1 MVQAISTSHFDS
13 SKRRQTGMLGGRTP
27 PHNLEAEEA
36 LVGSMLLSRDAIA
49 TAIEHCQPEDFY
61 KPVHG
66 TIFSAV
72 CSLYEKGEPVD
83 PVTVAEELR
92 RKGFAEIVEDPSVL
106 LSLQAST
113 PSMGSASYY
122 ATIVE
127 ESSLLRK
134 LISVASDIVEMG
146 FEHSED
152 IAGVVDRAESMI
164 FDVAS
169 RRVVDSLKP
178 IKDLLQSSIETL
190 ERIQEEGHVI
200 TGVPTGYTGVDD
212 YLSGLQKS
220 NLIVAVVA
228 GITAYLV
235 QDLFN
240 TEQIALA
247 VAWWLLLGCRLVL
260 AGASDSSGKPA
271 PYASSVFDT
280 SSRLQDKQAFSTP
293 SSSTPSKNHTSSTI
307 FGRWGLQSI
316 HNKADCNL
324 PARHPKNRV
333 RRHVLLACT
342 CLAMAAIVA
351 TLAYGADGP
360 WRADHD
366 YWAATTVQ
374 SLYPKAARAGAT
386 ETTLSALTRTFFTD
400 INRATMLDP
409 WEGTYPALAGDL
421 LAAAGTAQHTG
432 VSSNARRHDL
442 VQAKSYLERAV
453 RAVPISSPY
462 HYELAEV
469 MVDLAPYEPSASRFI
484 LKDAESQARLAVH
497 WTPENHVY
505 SRYLA
510 LIKSK
515 LKST

>member
-127 ESSLLRK
+127 ECSLLRK

-220 NLIVAVVA
+220 NLIVVGARPSMGKTSWALGALTNAAIRRKIPVLLFSLEMSHLELSQRIISSEAQVDVKHLRSGNLSQSDWSKIWGAISKLDDAPIFIDDNPNLTVMDIRAKSRRLMSSNGGLGMIIVDYMQLMTGRHNVENRQVEVSEISRGLKILARELNVPVVA
-228 GITAYLV
+228 LS
-235 QDLFN
+235 QL
-240 TEQIALA
+240 
-247 VAWWLLLGCRLVL
+247 
-260 AGASDSSGKPA
+260 
-271 PYASSVFDT
+271 
-280 SSRLQDKQAFSTP
+280 SRGLEMRQDKRPMLADLRESGSIEQDADVVLFIYRDEVYNPDSPDRGTAEIIIAKHRNGP
-293 SSSTPSKNHTSSTI
+293 TGSVKLSFVDRYAR
-307 FGRWGLQSI
+307 FGNI
-316 HNKADCNL
+316 
-324 PARHPKNRV
+324 
-333 RRHVLLACT
+333 
-342 CLAMAAIVA
+342 
-351 TLAYGADGP
+351 
-360 WRADHD
+360 
-366 YWAATTVQ
+366 
-374 SLYPKAARAGAT
+374 
-386 ETTLSALTRTFFTD
+386 
-400 INRATMLDP
+400 ATM
-409 WEGTYPALAGDL
+409 
-421 LAAAGTAQHTG
+421 
-432 VSSNARRHDL
+432 
-442 VQAKSYLERAV
+442 
-453 RAVPISSPY
+453 
-462 HYELAEV
+462 
-469 MVDLAPYEPSASRFI
+469 
-484 LKDAESQARLAVH
+484 
-497 WTPENHVY
+497 
-505 SRYLA
+505 
-510 LIKSK
+510 
-515 LKST
+515 